1 MTNMPVTVVLR
12 EGAKGEPEWTLSV
25 RGRAEQARV
34 ELRTARARMVI
45 APETLEPDVLSQV
58 LGTAD
63 ELEAIQGRLRRL
75 ANEVPEPP
83 EEMLEHEMPYDLHTE
98 LLTTLECVA
107 EDDLGSAIGKLRAAA
122 AATPDQ
128 LRRFWEEDQF
138 PEVVEIVEEVL
149 EAVEEPAAVAEEE
162 EA

>member
-12 EGAKGEPEWTLSV
+12 EGAEGEPEWTLSV

-45 APETLEPDVLSQV
+45 APETLEPDVLAQV

-83 EEMLEHEMPYDLHTE
+83 DEMLDHEMPYDLHTE

-107 EDDLGSAIGKLRAAA
+107 EDDLGAAIGKLRTAA
-122 AATPDQ
+122 AATPEQ
-128 LRRFWEEDQF
+128 LRRLWEEDRF
-138 PEVVEIVEEVL
+138 PEVVEVVED
-149 EAVEEPAAVAEEE
+149 EEQGEG
-162 EA
+162 

>member
-12 EGAKGEPEWTLSV
+12 EGAEGEPEWTLSV
-25 RGRAEQARV
+25 RGRAERARV

-83 EEMLEHEMPYDLHTE
+83 DEMLDHEMPYDLQAE

-107 EDDLGSAIGKLRAAA
+107 EDDLGGAIGKLRIAA
-122 AATPDQ
+122 AATPEQ
-128 LRRFWEEDQF
+128 LRRFWEE
-138 PEVVEIVEEVL
+138 EVVD
-149 EAVEEPAAVAEEE
+149 EPAAVEEE
-162 EA
+162 GEG

>member
-12 EGAKGEPEWTLSV
+12 EGAEGEPEWTLSV

-34 ELRTARARMVI
+34 ELRTARARMVT
-45 APETLEPDVLSQV
+45 APETLEPEVLS

-63 ELEAIQGRLRRL
+63 ELEAIQARLRRL

-83 EEMLEHEMPYDLHTE
+83 DEMLDHEMPYDLHTE

-107 EDDLGSAIGKLRAAA
+107 EDDLGAAIGKLRTAA
-122 AATPDQ
+122 AATPEQ
-128 LRRFWEEDQF
+128 LRRLWEEGQF
-138 PEVVEIVEEVL
+138 PEVVEVVED
-149 EAVEEPAAVAEEE
+149 EEQGEG
-162 EA
+162 